1 MFLTAEE
8 KKINKSY
15 LEKGYVIK
23 DISDKSSLEWI
34 SNFFIKVIRIK
45 NKHSS
50 KQKFFNNIHRSL
62 NISNLNDFRMNI
74 INKINSST
82 TFREKFYKVS
92 KPLVDM
98 VVGNEVVMQKR
109 VSLSIQIPKDDSSL
123 LPIHADTWSGVSPF
137 ESVIWLPLV
146 NCKKSKS
153 MFILPPNKTKKLGRI
168 ISNKKI
174 KSSRDLYKKLEED
187 LQWIDIRYGQIMI
200 FDHSLPHG
208 NIINQEKESRIETL
222 R

>member
-74 INKINSST
+74 INKINALHEHLNINLLGSQKSNT
-82 TFREKFYKVS
+82 ILFKV
-92 KPLVDM
+92 
-98 VVGNEVVMQKR
+98 
-109 VSLSIQIPKDDSSL
+109 
-123 LPIHADTWSGVSPF
+123 
-137 ESVIWLPLV
+137 
-146 NCKKSKS
+146 
-153 MFILPPNKTKKLGRI
+153 FI
-168 ISNKKI
+168 
-174 KSSRDLYKKLEED
+174 
-187 LQWIDIRYGQIMI
+187 
-200 FDHSLPHG
+200 
-208 NIINQEKESRIETL
+208 
-222 R
+222 